1 MNLIGIQAS
10 KQSLF
15 IKRVFIVHNNAIKET
30 CSKSLSLFKRIC
42 ITEFHENIWGRWG
55 DNQLLHDTCTTAP
68 FYASSQSTPPL
79 HVKLQCAPQWAVIKK
94 RWLVEKQEKE
104 YWLLSTFAIGHSPH
118 ELQSQTTGAIDTLTH
133 TTFSDADHKGDT
145 FFGMQSNKAA
155 KVPIRDSL
163 GNQHPLCRQGLYRSC
178 DFSQVQDS

>member
-1 MNLIGIQAS
+1 MTLAPPP
-10 KQSLF
+10 LF
-15 IKRVFIVHNNAIKET
+15 T
-30 CSKSLSLFKRIC
+30 
-42 ITEFHENIWGRWG
+42 
-55 DNQLLHDTCTTAP
+55 LLHNQPHRYMSNCN
-68 FYASSQSTPPL
+68 
-79 HVKLQCAPQWAVIKK
+79 V
-94 RWLVEKQEKE
+94 
-104 YWLLSTFAIGHSPH
+104 LLNERPH

-178 DFSQVQDS
+178 DFSQDTLWEHLQRTTTVQSSSIEERDTRIVDDLLCLPVAKGTRIYQQKKKRKLHQRKDSGCDHRYKNAFYSDNEKGCRDDAATNLYALLL